1 MPQPNPVNTLEILIK
16 PWQEAS
22 QDAYLIRE
30 KVFIHEQGVPEDMEL
45 DEFDP
50 TSKHALA
57 YEDHVCVCTGRLVHL
72 NSHHAQIGRMA
83 VLSAFRNRGIGKV
96 ILSRLIA
103 LAKSE
108 GVLTLTLHSQV
119 SAIPFYAKMGF
130 IAEGSIYDEAGI
142 PHRNMILSLVK
153 TIE

>member
-1 MPQPNPVNTLEILIK
+1 MLAPNPINALEILIK

-30 KVFIHEQGVPEDMEL
+30 KVFIEEQGVPEDMEL
-45 DEFDP
+45 DDFDP

-57 YEDHVCVCTGRLVHL
+57 YEGRLCVGTGRLVHL

-83 VLSAFRNRGIGKV
+83 VLSAFRNRGIGKA

-103 LAKSE
+103 LAKAE
-108 GVLTLTLHSQV
+108 GVLTLILHSQV

-130 IAEGSIYDEAGI
+130 IAEGPIYDEAGI